1 MAKNLEILLVEDNQT
16 DIVLLKKG
24 IEAES
29 LEVNIE
35 VVETVEEG
43 INYLRKENGFEDA
56 LNPKLIILDLNLPK
70 DSGLK
75 LLEFVKADSTLKTIP
90 VIVLT
95 SSFDESRI
103 DESYQRHASC
113 FINKPKNL
121 SELTNMSK
129 SIVDFWLKV
138 AILPKNNSKQ

>member
-16 DIVLLKKG
+16 DIILLKKG

-29 LEVNIE
+29 MEVNIE

-43 INYLRKENGFEDA
+43 IDHLRKSKKLRETSIPN
-56 LNPKLIILDLNLPK
+56 LIILDLNLPK

-75 LLEFVKADSTLKTIP
+75 LLEYVKAESDFKTIP
-90 VIVLT
+90 VIILT

-103 DESYQRHASC
+103 HESYQKYASC
-113 FINKPKNL
+113 FINKPENL

-138 AILPKNNSKQ
+138 AILPKNNSK

>member
-56 LNPKLIILDLNLPK
+56 LNPNLIILDLNLPK

-113 FINKPKNL
+113 FINKPEN
-121 SELTNMSK
+121 
-129 SIVDFWLKV
+129 
-138 AILPKNNSKQ
+138 

>member
-56 LNPKLIILDLNLPK
+56 LNPNLIILDLNLPK

-113 FINKPKNL
+113 FINKPENL
-121 SELTNMSK
+121 SELANMSK